1 MFIRSVPFNVAA
13 MNILDGDDVRLS
25 SRGRYAERDIVQ
37 VRNILQIKIK
47 LQKRECVQM
56 FVIDRSTIEY

>member
-1 MFIRSVPFNVAA
+1 MHMFIRSVPFNVAA

-37 VRNILQIKIK
+37 VYIANKKLKKGERVQI
-47 LQKRECVQM
+47 
-56 FVIDRSTIEY
+56 FVINRSTIEY